1 MSALN
6 QPRIH
11 RIAAVILAILGM
23 LAMSILTTPRAGAL
37 AASAGG
43 SITLQSSDDLTN
55 RTFQAW
61 EPVRISGVGE
71 DNSLTVDITDDYL
84 PYVRTAAANLSLP
97 IDKDTTNGR
106 KITQASSEDDVIEAI
121 SHLAQRQQTNKDDT
135 EANSFAKEL
144 LATLTGNHVA
154 PTKTNG
160 DFAMLAGG
168 ERQLTGLDYG
178 WYLIEETT
186 DDDPASP
193 STEPGNSPVSL
204 IMTTPVSGDV
214 TITVKSKTPESH
226 KNIVDADHTNQRKAA
241 AVSQNTAIHYQLTF
255 HVPAQWSSQYQDKGF
270 WFTMNDT
277 LDQSL
282 VFDHADAIQVGNDF
296 ATATGDKDFS
306 TADGQYDISL
316 TPVTGTE
323 NGKTTLT
330 WAFGDKTGAD
340 LSRNLANKSLAGKWV
355 KLYYT
360 AHLSQDAPINEAVG
374 NAYDVT
380 YQHSPY
386 TTEGGEKTPTEHP
399 YVYTYNLAVDKIDGS
414 SSDPLAGVQFEMYS
428 DKECTHIVKF
438 TKNGSTYEY
447 DPNGSVTTLT
457 TGADGKINVEGIAA
471 STDGIHYYLKETKA
485 ATGFRATSAIID
497 ATLTLS
503 GFSDQ
508 ADKTTTDGQ
517 KQAPTYAL
525 TAEGGYSS
533 VANNVLTIKNYRG
546 LLPST
551 GARGVILTS
560 ILGILLIGGGA
571 LMLRRNK

>member
-1 MSALN
+1 MSASN
-6 QPRIH
+6 QTRIPRL
-11 RIAAVILAILGM
+11 AATLLAVLGM
-23 LAMSILTTPRAGAL
+23 LAMSVIATPRAHAL
-37 AASAGG
+37 TASQGG
-43 SITLQSSDDLTN
+43 SITLQSTDDLTN

-61 EPVRISGVGE
+61 EPIRISGVGE
-71 DNSLTVDITDDYL
+71 DNSLTVNITDDYL
-84 PYVRTAAANLSLP
+84 PYVRTAALGLP

-106 KITQASSEDDVIEAI
+106 TITQTSSKDDVIEAI
-121 SHLAQRQQTNKDDT
+121 SHLAQRQQADKNDT
-135 EANSFAKEL
+135 EANSFAKKL
-144 LATLTGNHVA
+144 QSTLSSNHVA
-154 PTKTNG
+154 PTKTND
-160 DFAMLAGG
+160 DFATLAGG
-168 ERQLTGLDYG
+168 ERQLTDLDYG

-186 DDDPASP
+186 GDDPASP

-226 KNIVDADHTNQRKAA
+226 KNIVDADHSNQRKAA

-255 HVPAQWSSQYQDKGF
+255 YVPTQWESQYTEKGF

-282 VFDHADAIQVGNDF
+282 VFDKADAIQIGDDF
-296 ATATGDKDFS
+296 SSTDGDKDFS
-306 TADGQYDISL
+306 DADGLYDISL
-316 TPVTGTE
+316 TPATGTE
-323 NGKTTLT
+323 NGKTTLKWT
-330 WAFGDKTGAD
+330 FGDPTGAD
-340 LSRNLANKSLAGKWV
+340 PSHNLKNKSLAGKWV

-399 YVYTYNLAVDKIDGS
+399 YVYTYNLAIDKIDGS
-414 SSDPLAGVQFEMYS
+414 SSNPLAGVQFEMYS

-438 TKNGSTYEY
+438 TQNGNTYEY

-457 TGADGKINVEGIAA
+457 TGSDGKIGVEGIAA
-471 STDGIHYYLKETKA
+471 TTDGTHYYLKETKA
-485 ATGFRATSAIID
+485 AAGFRATSAVID

-517 KQAPTYAL
+517 VQTPVYKLDAQ
-525 TAEGGYSS
+525 GGYSS
-533 VANNVLTIKNYRG
+533 VDNSVLTIKNYRG

-551 GARGVILTS
+551 GAQGIILTS